1 MRSHAMISIDLAGL
15 TTMAIVIVALLLASS
30 RNILTRTSRD
40 SVASME
46 SQYNIRRS
54 SRINSGLTSDEE
66 KMPVAKEPSTQRKR
80 KSSSSPSSYY
90 DTMPPLLNLGKLVR
104 GTLIKRPSASIRSPY
119 VADVSIGKGKK
130 STSSTILAHAPA
142 LDVGG
147 MCISGSEVY
156 LSKRSGEGKTSH
168 SIELVRGAPLDDG
181 NGVLVGAHPR
191 LGESIAE
198 EILKLGLLEDALTLK
213 GDFVLGPVNSI
224 DEIKKGSPKKQS
236 PKKKLK
242 SNDTDHEMAD
252 ASVTTQQQ
260 VATDTTKISMRQQV
274 TLGDSRADFQMTLT
288 NPDGKSHRVIVEVK
302 NVVCADYE
310 AGKEP
315 TPLSPGHCVVVAQ
328 PPSTCKSEDGKEGY
342 QRTALFPWGRTRGQ
356 KFEGKTC
363 VSERAC
369 KHLRNLQ
376 SLLDEDTTP
385 VVLFIVNRSDCESI
399 RACHEKC
406 PVFAEVLAEAVN
418 TGVKALAVRVRW
430 TEEGECFFDGI
441 VPVTGVNNSQSE

>member
-1 MRSHAMISIDLAGL
+1 M
-15 TTMAIVIVALLLASS
+15 
-30 RNILTRTSRD
+30 
-40 SVASME
+40 
-46 SQYNIRRS
+46 
-54 SRINSGLTSDEE
+54 
-66 KMPVAKEPSTQRKR
+66 
-80 KSSSSPSSYY
+80 
-90 DTMPPLLNLGKLVR
+90 
-104 GTLIKRPSASIRSPY
+104 KRPSASIRSPY
-119 VADVSIGKGKK
+119 VADVSISRGKK

-147 MCISGSEVY
+147 MCVAGSEVY
-156 LSKRSGEGKTSH
+156 LSERSGEGKTSH

-181 NGVLVGAHPR
+181 KTVLVGAHPR

-198 EILKLGLLEDALTLK
+198 EILQLGLLKEALILK
-213 GDFVLGPVNSI
+213 NDFVLGPVNSA
-224 DEIKKGSPKKQS
+224 DETKKSSPKKQS
-236 PKKKLK
+236 PKKLK
-242 SNDTDHEMAD
+242 SNNIMHELA
-252 ASVTTQQQ
+252 ASSSVTTQQQ
-260 VATDTTKISMRQQV
+260 VAKDAAQVSMRQQV
-274 TLGDSRADFQMTLT
+274 TLGDSRADFQMTMT
-288 NPDGKSHRVIVEVK
+288 KPNGKSHRVIVEVK

-310 AGKEP
+310 TGKEP
-315 TPLSPGHCVVVAQ
+315 TPLSPGHCVVVA

-406 PVFAEVLAEAVN
+406 PVFAEVLTEAVN

-430 TEEGECFFDGI
+430 TEEGECFFHGI
-441 VPVTGVNNSQSE
+441 VPVTGVNHSASE